1 MMRRPVL
8 FAIAATAAALVTACA
23 TSPLGRKQ
31 FILISDDSINA
42 QGVASYQQMQKE
54 MPASKDGRINGYVNC
69 ISNAITAQVPTLR
82 EKGELAVP
90 ATWEVT
96 VFASDDVNA
105 FALPGGKIGVFTG
118 LLKVASTQDQLAAVI
133 GHEVSHVLARHSAER
148 ASADLPAQL
157 GGAVAS
163 MYGVGQLYGMGVN
176 ALFLLP
182 YSRSHE
188 SEADLLGLD
197 LMAMAGFDP
206 RASITLW
213 QNMAKAS
220 GGQKPPEMLSTHPS
234 DETRMHDLNARMK
247 VALDLYVTAKGQGRN
262 PKCG

>member
-1 MMRRPVL
+1 M
-8 FAIAATAAALVTACA
+8 
-23 TSPLGRKQ
+23 
-31 FILISDDSINA
+31 
-42 QGVASYQQMQKE
+42 
-54 MPASKDGRINGYVNC
+54 
-69 ISNAITAQVPTLR
+69 
-82 EKGELAVP
+82 
-90 ATWEVT
+90 
-96 VFASDDVNA
+96 
-105 FALPGGKIGVFTG
+105 
-118 LLKVASTQDQLAAVI
+118 
-133 GHEVSHVLARHSAER
+133 LARHSAER

-247 VALDLYVTAKGQGRN
+247 GALELYVQAKGKGLN
-262 PKCG
+262 PRCG